1 MSRLSLD
8 LQGLP
13 ECQAMLAQFEGR
25 ELNNRARRALRA
37 GIRVL
42 RGPLRAK
49 ASSGRFPSKFKRT
62 RTRAHRNPI
71 GVSVSPG
78 SPLST
83 IFEHG
88 ARPHAIPITK
98 GPFAGRTVQ
107 HPGMKARP
115 LSGPVFDAHRS
126 EAERAVADELFRGV

>member
-1 MSRLSLD
+1 MSSLSLD

-13 ECQAMLAQFEGR
+13 ECQAMIAQFEGK
-25 ELNNRARRALRA
+25 ELNNRARRGLRA

-42 RGPLRAK
+42 RGPLRQK
-49 ASSGRFPSKFKRT
+49 ASGGGFPRKFRRT
-62 RTRAHRNPI
+62 RTRSHRNPI

-88 ARPHAIPITK
+88 AKPHAIPITK
-98 GPFAGRTVQ
+98 GPLAGRTVQ